1 MTAKSIHGNSPEEIR
16 LALEQSL
23 SDDFTPT
30 LAIVFI
36 SIKQD
41 RKAVCTILDEM
52 GIDVIGATSA
62 GEFTDGHQSEGASVI
77 MLLDIPKEDYSIL
90 CETMGDGSAE
100 VTARQ
105 LGEVALR
112 KFNHPRSRH
121 HSSFTTRKSVKARG

>member
-1 MTAKSIHGNSPEEIR
+1 VTAKSIHGNSPEEIR

-41 RKAVCTILDEM
+41 RKAVSTMLDKM

-77 MLLDIPKEDYSIL
+77 MLLDIPKEEYSIFF
-90 CETMGDGSAE
+90 ETIGDGSSE

-105 LGEVALR
+105 L
-112 KFNHPRSRH
+112 RSCPSPIQPSCH
-121 HSSFTTRKSVKARG
+121 HLLQHIPLCRRDCDRR

>member
-41 RKAVCTILDEM
+41 RKAVSTMLDKM

-77 MLLDIPKEDYSIL
+77 MLLDIPKEEYSIFF
-90 CETMGDGSAE
+90 ETIGDGS
-100 VTARQ
+100 
-105 LGEVALR
+105 
-112 KFNHPRSRH
+112 SRPDNWEKLPFANSTILPSSSAA
-121 HSSFTTRKSVKARG
+121 HSSLQKGLR